1 MTYCVATVAKDGI
14 VFVSD
19 SRTNAGVNN
28 VSTYSKMYNFGIPG
42 ERQFVVMSSG
52 NLATSQ
58 AVIAQ
63 IKRDIKNG
71 ADENLL
77 NIENVIDAAEYV
89 GNVSRAQ
96 QEKNA
101 TVGGTTNF
109 ESNFIIGG
117 QVSGHQPACYMI
129 YPQGNYITTS
139 NDTPYLQIGESSY
152 GKPILDRII
161 THNSSLET
169 AAMCS
174 LVSMDSTMRSNL
186 TVGPPI
192 ELRIYDKDSFQ
203 PGRYYRFDE
212 DSEYLRGLT
221 KAWDK
226 SLKEA
231 FKSLPPVA
239 WSSNWDQPEE
249 NPDDAV
255 KQQQQQQYQQ
265 QQDQLQ

>member
-1 MTYCVATVAKDGI
+1 MTYCVATALKDGI

-28 VSTYSKMYNFGIPG
+28 VSTYSKMYSFGIPG
-42 ERQFVVMSSG
+42 ERQYVVMSSG

-63 IKRDIKNG
+63 IKRDIKHG
-71 ADENLL
+71 AAENLL
-77 NIENVIDAAEYV
+77 NTENVIDAAEYI
-89 GNVSRAQ
+89 GNISRAQ
-96 QEKNA
+96 QEKNSG
-101 TVGGTTNF
+101 VGGTTNF
-109 ESNFIIGG
+109 ESSFIIGG
-117 QVSGHQPACYMI
+117 QVRGHQAASYMV

-161 THNSSLET
+161 SRDSSLET

-192 ELRIYDKDSFQ
+192 ELRIYDNDSFQ

-231 FKSLPPVA
+231 FKNLPPVA
-239 WSSNWDQPEE
+239 WSSNWDQPDEE
-249 NPDDAV
+249 ESKDITE
-255 KQQQQQQYQQ
+255 QQQQYQQ
-265 QQDQLQ
+265 HQPQHQ